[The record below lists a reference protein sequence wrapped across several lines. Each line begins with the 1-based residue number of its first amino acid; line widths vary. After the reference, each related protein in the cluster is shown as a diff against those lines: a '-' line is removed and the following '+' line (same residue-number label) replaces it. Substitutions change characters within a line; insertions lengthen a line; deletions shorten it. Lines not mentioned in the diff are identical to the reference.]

1 MSQQAIHG
9 NELSHMLGR
18 QFTDDDAIAIGM
30 PSAMVASIVA
40 TLAVESGLQLADAA
54 HQLLDIPA
62 LPSRETFR
70 KRLQALREFGSHE
83 SPAAD

>member
-1 MSQQAIHG
+1 
-9 NELSHMLGR
+9 MLGR

-62 LPSRETFR
+62 LPSQETFR